1 MGTFIDFAEVKAKVS
16 FAETVAL
23 LKLDLKSSGN
33 QWRGPCPA
41 CNAGGERALVVTEGR
56 GFFCFSLKKGGDQI
70 ALAAHILEIS
80 AKDAAV
86 ELAERA
92 GLVPS
97 RSTAGPTRPRT
108 VPESEAEGGSKLSPL
123 SYLETDHDAVL
134 ALGFDPEIARN
145 LGIGYA
151 PRGVCRGS
159 VAVPIRDPTGAL
171 LGYLGVQ
178 DITYLPPDFQTN
190 VVPLQKRA

>member
-33 QWRGPCPA
+33 QWRGPCPV

-70 ALAAHILEIS
+70 ALAAHILAIS

-92 GLVPS
+92 GLVPDP
-97 RSTAGPTRPRT
+97 A
-108 VPESEAEGGSKLSPL
+108 AA
-123 SYLETDHDAVL
+123 AVRRL
-134 ALGFDPEIARN
+134 
-145 LGIGYA
+145 
-151 PRGVCRGS
+151 
-159 VAVPIRDPTGAL
+159 
-171 LGYLGVQ
+171 
-178 DITYLPPDFQTN
+178 
-190 VVPLQKRA
+190 